1 MNTRPL
7 EADADTDN
15 ADIRLLSTNEI
26 DETSGAIGPLIA
38 AAYGFGLFF
47 TGTLTAL
54 AALAK

>member
-1 MNTRPL
+1 MNTQTL
-7 EADADTDN
+7 EADAAIDN
-15 ADIRLLSTNEI
+15 ADIRPLSAGEI
-26 DETSGAIGPLIA
+26 DDTSGAIGPLIA